1 MATQNAS
8 KSLKTLQTSKRILDT
23 VQELDG
29 VRVTELAEELDLAT
43 STAHGYLSTLEDID
57 FLYKEG
63 DVYHI
68 GLEFLDKG
76 GYARERKKAYGVVRQ
91 KVVDVAEKTGERSQF
106 KVEEH
111 GQAIYLYTHTG
122 SQAVQMDA
130 RAGKKSHLHA
140 SAAGKAILA
149 ELPVERQETIVEAEG
164 LPALTENTVTD
175 ATALK
180 RELQTIRERGYAIN
194 KQESIT
200 GLNAV
205 GVPIKE
211 QNGDVLG
218 AISVSGPA
226 NRLRGERLEE
236 EIPSLLLGV
245 VNELEL
251 NIPYL

>member
-1 MATQNAS
+1 MSSHNAS
-8 KSLKTLQTSKRILDT
+8 KPLKTLQTSKRVLDT

-29 VRVTELAEELDLAT
+29 AGVTDVAERLDLAT
-43 STAHGYLSTLEDID
+43 STAHGYLSTLEGID
-57 FLYKEG
+57 FLYKQG
-63 DVYHI
+63 GVYHI
-68 GLEFLDKG
+68 GLEFLNKG

-91 KVVDVAEKTGERSQF
+91 KVVEVAEETGERSQF

-122 SQAVQMDA
+122 SHAVHMDA

-149 ELPVERQETIVEAEG
+149 ELPASRQQAVVDQKG
-164 LPALTENTVTD
+164 LPALTDRTLTD
-175 ATALK
+175 ETALAE
-180 RELQTIRERGYAIN
+180 ELQTVRDRGFAIN
-194 KQESIT
+194 KQESID

-205 GVPIKE
+205 GVPIME
-211 QNGDVLG
+211 PNGDVLG

-226 NRLRGERLEE
+226 NRLKGEKLEE

-245 VNELEL
+245 VNEIEL